1 MLSGGVFMADQENM
15 QGVVL
20 VCKNQ
25 LNIDTLREIM
35 ISFTLFSNLVIPKW

>member
-1 MLSGGVFMADQENM
+1 MLSGEAFVADQENS

-25 LNIDTLREIM
+25 LNIDTLREIK
-35 ISFTLFSNLVIPKW
+35 ISFT